1 MCICMCICTCIYLYV
16 YMYMYKSIYTY
27 MHVAFYSFSA
37 AIVFDAMTCICD
49 IEGMEEAE
57 ATLEKSKS

>member
-1 MCICMCICTCIYLYV
+1 
-16 YMYMYKSIYTY
+16 
-27 MHVAFYSFSA
+27 MHVVFYSLSA

-57 ATLEKSKS
+57 ATLETSKN